1 MVPKVVTWGQLIS
14 LVRAK
19 NVGLGFMTKDQFKKC
34 RALRQ
39 LENLTELAEY
49 KGTVNPSLFSLVQC
63 ISQIKP
69 DIVEYRSSGRCA
81 LYFAVLSQN
90 I

>member
-1 MVPKVVTWGQLIS
+1 MVPKVLTWGQLIS

-39 LENLTELAEY
+39 LENLILNME
-49 KGTVNPSLFSLVQC
+49 N
-63 ISQIKP
+63 
-69 DIVEYRSSGRCA
+69 
-81 LYFAVLSQN
+81 
-90 I
+90 